1 MKKLLLILMVITFA
15 FAGDFYFKNLEV
27 DDEVTCNIDTIENV
41 TTDIASVGNKNQA
54 PTSFTIT
61 HIVAPTSDSVRCHFA
76 LWLSNDKS
84 NWYSYGNIDSI
95 EIANSADATII
106 GNSTITT
113 IPDYKFFKVT
123 IQSFR
128 PASSTKLDTFSV
140 KLQKSIKY

>member
-27 DDEVTCNIDTIENV
+27 DDEVTCNIDTIENF

-84 NWYSYGNIDSI
+84 NWYSYGNIDTV
-95 EIANSADATII
+95 EVANSADATII

-113 IPDYKFFKVT
+113 IPDYKFLKLT
-123 IQSFR
+123 IQSLLDQLT
-128 PASSTKLDTFSV
+128 STKLRYF
-140 KLQKSIKY
+140 